1 MKIITISPHPDDLE
15 IACSGT
21 LKKFQDAGAEIISV
35 LTVKPSAE
43 VNSNRNQAIVNQELA
58 NSYALSKFEL
68 RVLNTNIHSNGRPN
82 LTCDNNTMTELGK
95 LIDSCDLAIIPNPED
110 YHQDHRTTYELAW
123 PLLQKRSKEVWTMT
137 SWPYSYQHKTNSSNI
152 YIGIDWE
159 FKETLLQCYNS
170 YITEDKLNQ
179 IKNLSKVYGDKSG
192 NVDAEA
198 FTLLYKY
205 VS

>member
-1 MKIITISPHPDDLE
+1 MKIIAISPHPDDLE

-43 VNSNRNQAIVNQELA
+43 VNTTRSQSIVNQELSD
-58 NSYALSKFEL
+58 SYKLSKFEL
-68 RVLNTNIHSNGRPN
+68 RMFNTDLHIDGRPN
-82 LTCDNNTMTELGK
+82 LVCNNNTMTDLGK

-110 YHQDHRTTYELAW
+110 YHQDHRTTYELVW
-123 PLLQKRSKEVWTMT
+123 PLLQKRAKEVWTMT
-137 SWPYSYQHKTNSSNI
+137 SWPYSYQYKTNSANI

-159 FKETLLQCYNS
+159 FKKSLLKCYSS
-170 YITEDKLNQ
+170 YFTKDKINQ
-179 IKNLSKVYGDKSG
+179 IKNLYKVYGYKSG
-192 NVDAEA
+192 NLDAEA